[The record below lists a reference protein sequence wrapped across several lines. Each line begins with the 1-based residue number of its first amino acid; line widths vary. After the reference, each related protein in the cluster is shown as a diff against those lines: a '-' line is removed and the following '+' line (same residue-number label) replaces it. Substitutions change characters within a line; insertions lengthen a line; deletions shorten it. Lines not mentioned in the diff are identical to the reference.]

1 MNTVM
6 NYESIFERYG
16 GIMRTC
22 ELTREGIS
30 YQVLQNLIE
39 QGRVEKIKYGYYQ
52 WQDEKAFTEVSVI
65 TALFPKAI
73 ICDMSAAMYYGY
85 TDRVPGVWHIAVD
98 NKSARNKFKLD
109 FPIIKPHFIETSR
122 LNIGVSE
129 GNIDGITVKIYDR
142 ERVVCD
148 CLRHVNTMDGEVFN
162 IVALYMEHY
171 CEKMNFWGCGHRKKT
186 YGNNLFKKIAYQRL
200 YFHPPSFVY
209 MKDIFYVRRKEVF
222 SCLKSEKKFQN
233 WKSWCRSEE
242 RNLSV
247 MRKGHNYILWGCIHF
262 RN

>member
-1 MNTVM
+1 MNSFKNCGN
-6 NYESIFERYG
+6 NYNPGPGLESLIFLLYWFR
-16 GIMRTC
+16 
-22 ELTREGIS
+22 LTG
-30 YQVLQNLIE
+30 LL
-39 QGRVEKIKYGYYQ
+39 
-52 WQDEKAFTEVSVI
+52 
-65 TALFPKAI
+65 
-73 ICDMSAAMYYGY
+73 
-85 TDRVPGVWHIAVD
+85 
-98 NKSARNKFKLD
+98 
-109 FPIIKPHFIETSR
+109 
-122 LNIGVSE
+122 
-129 GNIDGITVKIYDR
+129 
-142 ERVVCD
+142 
-148 CLRHVNTMDGEVFN
+148 
-162 IVALYMEHY
+162 ALYMEHY

-262 RN
+262 RISERCKAVYHVKRVVLVNTEIVDEYLENFRDEL